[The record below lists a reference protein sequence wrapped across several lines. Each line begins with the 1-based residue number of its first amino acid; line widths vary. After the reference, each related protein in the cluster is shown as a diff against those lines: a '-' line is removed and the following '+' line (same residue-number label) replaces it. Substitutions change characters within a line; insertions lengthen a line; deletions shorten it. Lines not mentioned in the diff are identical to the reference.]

1 MGGGLK
7 AASLMHSTISLSVSP
22 LHPTRHAPPC
32 STQVRDVVLDTTGLF
47 FLYDIDGGLQLEVH

>member
-7 AASLMHSTISLSVSP
+7 AASLMHSTISPSSP
-22 LHPTRHAPPC
+22 PHHAPPC